1 MKNSISYK
9 WLDLDKD
16 TLDQFTHLITIEQIF
31 QEYGHEIISP
41 HQTLIVPKDFF
52 MGGIFDRFYQC
63 YTGFEFVLSY
73 RMVQEVVKNDYRIE
87 PDSRLAKEILL
98 NSSGIHNCFR
108 MELDKELVK
117 DMSLTSSRGLFY
129 GHKKFTSTFEIIQ
142 YKGEQFRIPTSM
154 LYAVFKCIQ
163 KELYEPKEGE
173 FILGL
178 PLTIDLY
185 RNELSPVFSADF
197 LNSFANMLEKE
208 GDLKKILFV
217 WDKLIEV

>member
-1 MKNSISYK
+1 M
-9 WLDLDKD
+9 DLDKD
-16 TLDQFTHLITIEQIF
+16 TLDQFTHLITTEQLF

-41 HQTLIVPKDFF
+41 HQTLIIPKGSF

-63 YTGFEFVLSY
+63 YTGFGFALSY
-73 RMVQEVVKNDYRIE
+73 RMIQEIVKNGYKIE
-87 PDSRLAKEILL
+87 PDSYLAKEILL
-98 NSSGIHNCFR
+98 NSNGVHNCFR
-108 MELDKELVK
+108 MELNKELAR
-117 DMSLTSSRGLFY
+117 DMFLTSIRGLFY
-129 GHKKFTSTFEIIQ
+129 GHKILTSPFEIIQ
-142 YKGEQFRIPTSM
+142 YKGENIRIPTS
-154 LYAVFKCIQ
+154 LLCAVFKCIQ